1 MNEKKLQKT
10 DEIKL
15 RLLEFAKSQKIPMGE
30 FYEKIQC
37 HPSTFSGKGLFSAL
51 SGQTISEIINKFP
64 DLNSDW
70 LLLGRGE
77 MLRSLGQNVG
87 NITHGTA
94 VGVNVNGND
103 ISITN
108 NNPLLPTVEHLC
120 ESVRDLTTQN
130 TQLLTELS
138 RLIGIIEKKLC

>member
-1 MNEKKLQKT
+1 
-10 DEIKL
+10 
-15 RLLEFAKSQKIPMGE
+15 MGE
-30 FYEKIQC
+30 FYEKISVPQ
-37 HPSTFSGKGLFSAL
+37 SNFGGKSMESSLSSAKI
-51 SGQTISEIINKFP
+51 TEILNKFP

>member
-1 MNEKKLQKT
+1 MVGKSLRSELGGEQIYEILQ
-10 DEIKL
+10 
-15 RLLEFAKSQKIPMGE
+15 R
-30 FYEKIQC
+30 
-37 HPSTFSGKGLFSAL
+37 
-51 SGQTISEIINKFP
+51 FP